1 MMYLITTI
9 LETNLLENIQFK
21 IINQLNN
28 FVFFLHQQILSMDS
42 SK

>member
-9 LETNLLENIQFK
+9 LETNLLVNIQFK

-28 FVFFLHQQILSMDS
+28 FVLFLHQQILSMDS